1 MDKYTYLTFDQ
12 RREIEKLHNADVRV
26 EEIAAQIGRSVAAV
40 YEELKRETVDP
51 PPRNNPQERGY
62 STWQKCGTKFAFGI
76 GIAKTNAIQSIRK
89 FLQTATLRNGGN
101 SVHSAS

>member
-40 YEELKRETVDP
+40 YEELKRGYMGERNANKRKIYSADRAQTVFQD
-51 PPRNNPQERGY
+51 N
-62 STWQKCGTKFAFGI
+62 
-76 GIAKTNAIQSIRK
+76 IAKR
-89 FLQTATLRNGGN
+89 GN
-101 SVHSAS
+101 RRAAAAK